1 MLFFGTRWIWEKQ
14 SWNLW
19 EGAGQ
24 SGRCAMGNSFAL
36 RRFFFFIYVPARIWK
51 KSTSGSVGRL
61 ITLKRKPD
69 VLQMERG

>member
-1 MLFFGTRWIWEKQ
+1 MDLGETKLELVGRSRAVWKVCHGKQLCVEKV
-14 SWNLW
+14 
-19 EGAGQ
+19 
-24 SGRCAMGNSFAL
+24 
-36 RRFFFFIYVPARIWK
+36 FFFIYVPARIWK